1 MLNGIART
9 FARNSPQYRYLYF
22 ILSGL
27 RFKSFSAWKK
37 DGEPNP
43 FVRPSY
49 GVKSTS
55 RAEIEEIFSSYRAT
69 SSFCKE

>member
-1 MLNGIART
+1 MLNGIAQT
-9 FARNSPQYRYLYF
+9 FARKSPHYRYVYF

-49 GVKSTS
+49 RVRSTS
-55 RAEIEEIFSSYRAT
+55 RAEIEDLFSSYRANT
-69 SSFCKE
+69 KYE